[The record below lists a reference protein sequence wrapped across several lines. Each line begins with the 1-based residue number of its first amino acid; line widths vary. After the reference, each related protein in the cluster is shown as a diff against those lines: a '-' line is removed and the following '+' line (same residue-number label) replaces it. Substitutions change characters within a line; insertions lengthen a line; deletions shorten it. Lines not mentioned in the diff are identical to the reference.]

1 MTAASARA
9 AALAAALLAIW
20 PAAASTRAQRA
31 ALSINVRAVA
41 VDVLVTRE
49 GRPVT
54 GLTAADFRVLDNGVE
69 QHIDVARL
77 DAMPITLL
85 LALDTSASVQGP
97 TLAGLKGAARAA
109 AAALAPGDSIGLL
122 TFSDRVRLR
131 LAPTTDLT
139 RLGPALFTASAAGET
154 RLYDA
159 VYAALEQRRQTPGRI
174 LVLAFSDGVDSASWL
189 DPLTVVQA
197 AQRSDAV
204 VHVVSTEPPDALTL
218 APAFGLTQRLGELF
232 EREPLLYGR
241 HFLARL
247 VEETG
252 GTVQSSVAAT
262 LGAAFVGIVTEY
274 RSRYLLSYQP
284 TGVDRDGWHDIDVK
298 VAGRGLDV
306 RARRGYQR

>member
-1 MTAASARA
+1 MTRRRACVSAAVATLAALSAR
-9 AALAAALLAIW
+9 
-20 PAAASTRAQRA
+20 PHVTTAQRA
-31 ALSINVRAVA
+31 AVSIDVRAVA
-41 VDVLVTRE
+41 MDVLVTRE

-54 GLTAADFRVLDNGVE
+54 SLTAADFTVLDNGLA
-69 QHIDVARL
+69 QHVDVVRL

-85 LALDTSASVQGP
+85 LVLDTSASVQGP

-109 AAALAPGDSIGLL
+109 AAALGPKDSIGLL

-131 LAPTTDLT
+131 LAPTPDLS
-139 RLGPALFTASAAGET
+139 RLGPALQASSPGGET

-174 LVLAFSDGVDSASWL
+174 LVLAFSEGVDSASWL
-189 DPLTVVQA
+189 DPLTVVRA
-197 AQRSDAV
+197 ARRGDAV
-204 VHVVSTEPPDALTL
+204 VHVVSTEPPEALT
-218 APAFGLTQRLGELF
+218 PHGFGLTSQLAERF

-247 VEETG
+247 AEDTG
-252 GTVQSSVAAT
+252 GVLQSSVAGT
-262 LGAAFVGIVTEY
+262 LGEAFVGIVNEY

-284 TGVDRDGWHDIDVK
+284 VGVDSSGWHTIDVK
-298 VAGRGLDV
+298 VNGRGLEV